1 MAWNEPG
8 GGRDKDPW
16 GGGGNNQGPPDL
28 DEALKKLQERLN
40 KIFGGGNGNRGNSSG
55 GGGGFQ
61 LSPSALVALAVL
73 AAAVWGLFGF
83 YQVDQQERAVVLRL
97 GQYYQTVMPG
107 LRWNPPLID
116 EVNVINVTK
125 VRAASSRGQM
135 LTEDENIVDIAV
147 SVQYTVANPSDF
159 LLKVKSPE
167 LSLEHA
173 LESAL
178 RHVVGSSRMD
188 QVITEGR
195 EEVARDTQE
204 RLQAYLNTYQSG
216 IQVAKVNIDD
226 AQPPSQV
233 QDAFDDV
240 TRAKEDRE
248 RLKNEAEAYANG
260 IIPEA
265 RGKAQR
271 QLEEAQGYKEQVIAN
286 AQGQAQRF
294 SQLLAE
300 YKKAPKVTRERL
312 YIDAIQE
319 VYSESTK
326 VMVDVEGG
334 NNMMYLPLDKLMDSS
349 TSTRQARDQ
358 EVDIREL
365 TDKVIEQLR
374 RDSQSTRREGR

>member
-8 GGRDKDPW
+8 GGKDNDPW
-16 GGGGNNQGPPDL
+16 GGKNQGPPDL
-28 DEALKKLQERLN
+28 DEALKKLQDKLN
-40 KIFGGGNGNRGNSSG
+40 GIFGGGKSGGASGGNGGAHLSSG
-55 GGGGFQ
+55 
-61 LSPSALVALAVL
+61 ALAMLLVL
-73 AAAVWGLFGF
+73 AVVVWGLFGF

-97 GQYYQTVMPG
+97 GVYHGTVMPG
-107 LRWNPPLID
+107 LRWNPPLVD
-116 EVNVINVTK
+116 EVSIVNVTK
-125 VRAASSRGQM
+125 VRTVASRGQM
-135 LTEDENIVDIAV
+135 LTEDENIVDIAL
-147 SVQYTVANPSDF
+147 SVQYTVANPADF

-178 RHVVGSSRMD
+178 RHVVGSSKMD

-195 EEVARDTQE
+195 EQIAVDTQQ
-204 RLQAYLNTYQSG
+204 RLQTYLDTYQSG
-216 IQVAKVNIDD
+216 IQVAKVNIED
-226 AQPPSQV
+226 AQAPSQV

-265 RGKAQR
+265 RGAAQR
-271 QLEEAQGYKEQVIAN
+271 QLEEAQAYKEQVIAK
-286 AQGQAQRF
+286 AEGEAQRF
-294 SQLLAE
+294 TQLLTE

-312 YIDAIQE
+312 YIDALEGLYQDT
-319 VYSESTK
+319 TK

-334 NNMMYLPLDKLMDSS
+334 NNMLYLPLDKLMENRPANRNSS
-349 TSTRQARDQ
+349 SP

-365 TDKVIEQLR
+365 TDRVIEQLR
-374 RDSQSTRREGR
+374 RDSQTSRREGR

>member
-8 GGRDKDPW
+8 GGRDNDPW
-16 GGGGNNQGPPDL
+16 GGGGKNQGPPDL

-40 KIFGGGNGNRGNSSG
+40 KIFGGGNGNRGNS

-61 LSPSALVALAVL
+61 LSPSALVVLAVL
-73 AAAVWGLFGF
+73 AVSVWGLFGF

-107 LRWNPPLID
+107 LRWNPPLVD

-349 TSTRQARDQ
+349 ASARQPRNQ

>member
-8 GGRDKDPW
+8 GGRDNDPW
-16 GGGGNNQGPPDL
+16 GGKNQGPPDL

-40 KIFGGGNGNRGNSSG
+40 SLFGGGNGGGQGGSG
-55 GGGGFQ
+55 GVTLGMGSIG
-61 LSPSALVALAVL
+61 ALALLALAVW
-73 AAAVWGLFGF
+73 ALFGF

-97 GQYYQTVMPG
+97 GVYQQTVMPG
-107 LRWNPPLID
+107 LRWAPPLID
-116 EVNVINVTK
+116 DVNIINVTK
-125 VRAASSRGQM
+125 VRAAASRGQM
-135 LTEDENIVDIAV
+135 LTEDENIVDISV
-147 SVQYTVANPSDF
+147 SVQYTVSDPANF
-159 LLKVKSPE
+159 LLKVKRPE

-178 RHVVGSSRMD
+178 RHVVGSTKMD

-195 EEVARDTQE
+195 EQVAVDTQE
-204 RLQAYLNTYQSG
+204 RLQNYLIAYQSG
-216 IQVAKVNIDD
+216 IQVAKVNIED

-265 RGKAQR
+265 RGAAQR
-271 QLEEAQGYKEQVIAN
+271 QLEEAQAYKEQVIAR
-286 AQGQAQRF
+286 AQGEAQRF
-294 SQLLAE
+294 TELVAE

-312 YIDAIQE
+312 YIDALQE
-319 VYSESTK
+319 LYSEASK

-334 NNMMYLPLDKLMDSS
+334 NNMMYLPLDKLVNQRSAARP
-349 TSTRQARDQ
+349 TRNQ
-358 EVDIREL
+358 EIDMREL

-374 RDSQSTRREGR
+374 RDSQSSRREGR

>member
-8 GGRDKDPW
+8 GGNDKDPW
-16 GGGGNNQGPPDL
+16 GGKDQGPPDL

-40 KIFGGGNGNRGNSSG
+40 KLFGTGKKGGGSG
-55 GGGGFQ
+55 KGGSDFQ
-61 LSPSALVALAVL
+61 LGGSALVVIAVI
-73 AAAVWGLFGF
+73 AVFVWGLFGF

-97 GQYYQTVMPG
+97 GVYHSTVLPG

-116 EVNVINVTK
+116 EVTKINVTK

-135 LTEDENIVDIAV
+135 LTEDENIVDIAL
-147 SVQYTVANPSDF
+147 SVQYTVNDPANF

-178 RHVVGSSRMD
+178 RHVVGSSKMD

-195 EEVARDTQE
+195 EEIAVATQQ
-204 RLQAYLNTYQSG
+204 RLQTYLDAYQSG
-216 IQVAKVNIDD
+216 IQVAKVNIED

-265 RGKAQR
+265 RGAAQR
-271 QLEEAQGYKEQVIAN
+271 QLEEAQAYKEQVIAE
-286 AQGQAQRF
+286 AEGEAQRF
-294 SQLLAE
+294 TQLLAE
-300 YKKAPKVTRERL
+300 YQRAPNVTRERL
-312 YIDAIQE
+312 YIDAMQDF
-319 VYSESTK
+319 YGKSSK
-326 VMVDVEGG
+326 VMVDVDGG
-334 NNMMYLPLDKLMDSS
+334 SNMMYLPLDKLMEKSS
-349 TSTRQARDQ
+349 AARAERSQ

-374 RDSQSTRREGR
+374 RDSQGSRREGR

>member
-8 GGRDKDPW
+8 GGRDNDPW
-16 GGGGNNQGPPDL
+16 GGGGKNQGPPDL

-40 KIFGGGNGNRGNSSG
+40 KIFGGGNGNRGNSG
-55 GGGGFQ
+55 GSGFQ
-61 LSPSALVALAVL
+61 LSPSALVVLAVL
-73 AAAVWGLFGF
+73 AVSVWGLFGF

-107 LRWNPPLID
+107 LRWNPPLVD

-349 TSTRQARDQ
+349 ASARQPRNQ

>member
-8 GGRDKDPW
+8 GGRDNDPW
-16 GGGGNNQGPPDL
+16 GGGGKNQGPPDL

-40 KIFGGGNGNRGNSSG
+40 KIFGGGNGNRGNS

-61 LSPSALVALAVL
+61 LSPSALVVLAVL
-73 AAAVWGLFGF
+73 AVSVWGLFGF

-107 LRWNPPLID
+107 LRWNPPLVD

-349 TSTRQARDQ
+349 TSARQARDQ